1 MLYCTKIFKDGTLWD
16 NSFQESRDWSA
27 AEQLKDFLRLFPSIE
42 IISIS
47 YSVTHEGYNSYGV
60 AKYRNHILLVY
71 KD

>member
-1 MLYCTKIFKDGTLWD
+1 MLYNTKIFKDGTLWD
-16 NSFQESRDWSA
+16 DSFQESKVWPA
-27 AEQLKDFLRLFPSIE
+27 AEQLEDFLRIFPSIE

-47 YSVTHEGYNSYGV
+47 YSVTYEGYDSYGV

>member
-1 MLYCTKIFKDGTLWD
+1 MLYNTKTFKDDTRWD
-16 NSFQESRDWSA
+16 DSFQESKNWSA
-27 AEQLKDFLRLFPSIE
+27 AEQLEDFLRAFPVE

-71 KD
+71 KG

>member
-1 MLYCTKIFKDGTLWD
+1 MLYSTKTFKDGTRWD
-16 NSFQESRDWSA
+16 DSFQESRAWSA
-27 AEQLKDFLRLFPSIE
+27 AEQLEDFLRIRSSIE

-47 YSVTHEGYNSYGV
+47 YSVTHEGYNGCGI

>member
-1 MLYCTKIFKDGTLWD
+1 MLYNTKIFKDGTLWD
-16 NSFQESRDWSA
+16 DSFQESRDWSA
-27 AEQLKDFLRLFPSIE
+27 VEQLEDFLRAFPVE